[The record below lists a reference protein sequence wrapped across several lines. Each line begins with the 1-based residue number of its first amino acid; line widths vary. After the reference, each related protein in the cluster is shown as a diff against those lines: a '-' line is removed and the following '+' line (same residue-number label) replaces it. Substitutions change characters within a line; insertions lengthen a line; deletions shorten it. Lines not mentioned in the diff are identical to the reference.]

1 MVLTKPAKI
10 AVVGAGNMGEA
21 IIIGLLKSG
30 VYSPQDL
37 RVVEAIE
44 SRRKYITETYHIECV
59 DLKDAVTFAN
69 ASIIAVEPRHLEEVL
84 EQIKPALTNVKVLI
98 SIVAGVML
106 DTYRKHLPK
115 DIAVVRVIPNVTCMV
130 REAMIGICPSANT
143 TKEQLET
150 VKSILGQLGQVLLLD
165 EKQLNSITGFVGSG
179 PAYVSVMIEA
189 MADAGVRLGISKDKS
204 LLMAAQTMLGTAKLV
219 VETKEHPAKI
229 KDRVTT
235 PGGITAEGLLELE
248 KGGLRATII
257 SAISK
262 AAEKTEAVGKQSR

>member
-1 MVLTKPAKI
+1 MDQLPKV
-10 AVVGAGNMGEA
+10 AVIGAGNMGEA
-21 IIIGLLKSG
+21 MIIGLLKSG
-30 VYSPQDL
+30 IYHPHDL
-37 RVVEAIE
+37 RVVEVIE
-44 SRRKYITETYHIECV
+44 SRRRYMKENYQIECV
-59 DLKDAVTFAN
+59 DLKEAIAFADAPIV
-69 ASIIAVEPRHLEEVL
+69 AVEPRHLEEVL
-84 EQIKPALTNVKVLI
+84 EQMKPALKSAKMLI
-98 SIVAGVML
+98 SIVAGVAL

-115 DIAVVRVIPNVTCMV
+115 NIAVVRVIPNVTCMV
-130 REAMIGICPSANT
+130 REAMIGICPSENT
-143 TKEQLET
+143 SKEQLEMA
-150 VKSILGQLGQVLLLD
+150 KSILGQLGQVLLLD

-189 MADAGVRLGISKDKS
+189 MADAGVRLGIAKDKS
-204 LLMAAQTMLGTAKLV
+204 LLMAAQTMLGTAKMV

-262 AAEKTEAVGKQSR
+262 AAEKTETVGKQSR